1 MTGTGITLEVKID
14 DKAVLRAFNDLQNRM
29 ANTKPIMQA
38 IGTGLVGTVQKRL
51 GDGSL
56 AGRWAPLNPTYRAG
70 KKNKNMLVESGSL
83 RGSIS
88 EQAGQD
94 YVKVGTNKVYAAIH
108 QFGGTIHAK
117 DAPALFFKMGS
128 GFIRPKSVTIP
139 ARPFLTIEREDEQMI
154 ADIVFRFLQ
163 LSK

>member
-1 MTGTGITLEVKID
+1 MTGITMDVHVD
-14 DKAVLRAFNDLQNRM
+14 DKEVLRAFGLLQARM
-29 ANTKPIMQA
+29 SNTKPIMQA
-38 IGTGLVGTVQKRL
+38 IGTGLVGHVQKRL

-56 AGRWAPLNPTYRAG
+56 AGRWAPLNPSYKATKR
-70 KKNKNMLVESGSL
+70 NKNMLVESGSL

-94 YVKVGTNKVYAAIH
+94 YVKIGTNKIYAAIH

-117 DAPALFFKMGS
+117 DAAKLFFKMGS
-128 GFIRPKSVTIP
+128 GFVRAKSVTIP
-139 ARPFLTIEREDEQMI
+139 ARPFLTVEDEDDKMI
-154 ADIVFRFLQ
+154 ADIIFRFLQ

>member
-1 MTGTGITLEVKID
+1 MTGITMDVRVD
-14 DKAVLRAFNDLQNRM
+14 DKEVLRAFGLLQARLS
-29 ANTKPIMQA
+29 NTKPVMQA
-38 IGTGLVGTVQKRL
+38 IGTGLVGHIQKRL

-56 AGRWAPLNPTYRAG
+56 ASGWAPLNPSYRTT

-83 RGSIS
+83 RGSIA

-94 YVKVGTNKVYAAIH
+94 YVKIGTNKVYAAIH
-108 QFGGTIHAK
+108 QLGGTIRPK

-128 GFIRPKSVTIP
+128 GFVRAKSVTIP
-139 ARPFLTIEREDEQMI
+139 ARPFLTIEDEDNEMI

>member
-1 MTGTGITLEVKID
+1 MTGITMDVKVD
-14 DKAVLRAFNDLQNRM
+14 DKEVLRAFGELQARL
-29 ANTKPIMQA
+29 ANTKPVMQA
-38 IGTGLVGTVQKRL
+38 IGTGLVGHIQKRL

-56 AGRWAPLNPTYRAG
+56 AGRWAPLNPAYRAG

-94 YVKVGTNKVYAAIH
+94 YVKIGTNKIYAAIH
-108 QFGGTIHAK
+108 QFGGTIRPK

-128 GFIRPKSVTIP
+128 GFVRAKSVTIP
-139 ARPFLTIEREDEQMI
+139 ARPFLTIEDEDDKMI
-154 ADIVFRFLQ
+154 ADIIFRFLQ